1 MGVCSLFRLRSAS
14 LSIWLPEAG
23 WWLLG
28 DEEKRNAENFRNA
41 IVSPQ
46 THRACFLFFSF
57 LAWMSGRNWFPKSL
71 VKKGSNDSLG
81 IGPSIPPVYWNP
93 SFALC
98 LWCTVVQYMQYI
110 IVCTALLLLRVP
122 PIATTYSVT
131 CLYRRFYWW
140 CAARVDLPLFRYLL
154 RISREI
160 LLARIF
166 YCVGGFT

>member
-14 LSIWLPEAG
+14 LSIYLPEAG
-23 WWLLG
+23 WWLRCWAMKK
-28 DEEKRNAENFRNA
+28 KRNAENFRSA

-46 THRACFLFFSF
+46 THRACSLFSSF
-57 LAWMSGRNWFPKSL
+57 LAWMSGRKWFSKSL
-71 VKKGSNDSLG
+71 LEKGSNDSLG

-98 LWCTVVQYMQYI
+98 LWCTVHAVVHYCVYH
-110 IVCTALLLLRVP
+110 LLLLQYY
-122 PIATTYSVT
+122 ILYSVT

-140 CAARVDLPLFRYLL
+140 CAARVDLPLFRSYLL